1 MVRADLENTVECAAG
16 STKATFVEQ
25 GKVISLRYGHL
36 LYPNIWTCL
45 SVKINV
51 NNVIENP

>member
-36 LYPNIWTCL
+36 LYPNIWTGL
-45 SVKINV
+45 SVNINV
-51 NNVIENP
+51 NNVIEKP